1 MENHLLRILYFVLF
15 IPVAHFC
22 VDWLWT
28 AACRSSL
35 KREDDVFR
43 YQIENRNFKGESYVN
58 EWVINT
64 SPTPYKTLLIVTLHS
79 VFFIPPPIA
88 MGIAVMAYFVEP
100 LISISEVLAVVMP
113 CVYFVLLIIGF
124 FYLKFSKEPDYSEVN
139 TDIPASLQSLALEEI
154 ADEWETGKRKRRK
167 FHYAPSNL
175 PRLILVVIWLA
186 AFLAPGIFW
195 ITHGTTVIIEKPS
208 VTETVEICE
217 VEADTVKQQL
227 EDMGMQIFDNTAY
240 YKNNWESLTEAF
252 TTHKDD
258 VTMHF
263 YFFEDTSVA
272 EECYGY
278 YVNKYHTTA
287 KEGPIVDENGY
298 ISYSEISGE
307 SYWCIAR
314 FGNSVI
320 EAHGT
325 ADDVQ
330 VFEEFVKEIGYW
342 K

>member
-1 MENHLLRILYFVLF
+1 MENHLLRIVYFVLF

-22 VDWLWT
+22 IKWIWT

-35 KREDDVFR
+35 KRVEDVER
-43 YQIENRNFKGESYVN
+43 YEIENRNFKGESHVSA
-58 EWVINT
+58 WVINT
-64 SPTPYKTLLIVTLHS
+64 SPTPHKTLLITTLHS

-100 LISISEVLAVVMP
+100 LISISEKLAVVMP
-113 CVYFVLLIIGF
+113 CVYFALLIIGF

-139 TDIPASLQSLALEEI
+139 TDVPSSLQSLCLEEI
-154 ADEWETGKRKRRK
+154 ADEWETGKRKRK

-175 PRLILVVIWLA
+175 PRLILLVIWLA
-186 AFLAPGIFW
+186 VFLSAGIFW
-195 ITHGTTVIIEKPS
+195 ITHGTTVIRENPPS
-208 VTETVEICE
+208 KETVEIHK
-217 VEADTVKQQL
+217 VEAYTVKQQL
-227 EDMGMQIFDNTAY
+227 EEMEMQIFDDTAY
-240 YKNNWESLTEAF
+240 YKNYWESLTEAF

-258 VTMHF
+258 ITMHF
-263 YFFEDTSVA
+263 YFFEENSVA
-272 EECYGY
+272 DECYGY

-287 KEGPIVDENGY
+287 KEGPIIDENGFV
-298 ISYSEISGE
+298 SYSEISGE

-330 VFEEFVKEIGYW
+330 VFEGFVKEIGYW
-342 K
+342 KE

>member
-1 MENHLLRILYFVLF
+1 MENHLLRIVYFVLF

-22 VDWLWT
+22 VKWIWT

-35 KREDDVFR
+35 KREEDVLQ
-43 YQIENRNFKGESYVN
+43 YQIENRNFKGESPVN
-58 EWVINT
+58 DWVINT
-64 SPTPYKTLLIVTLHS
+64 SPTPHKTLLIVTLHS
-79 VFFIPPPIA
+79 LFFIPPPIA

-100 LISISEVLAVVMP
+100 LISISRMLAVVMP

-124 FYLKFSKEPDYSEVN
+124 FYLKFSKEPDYSEADN
-139 TDIPASLQSLALEEI
+139 DSPTSLQSLCLEEI
-154 ADEWETGKRKRRK
+154 ADEWETGERKRK
-167 FHYAPSNL
+167 FHYVPSNL
-175 PRLILVVIWLA
+175 PKLIIVVIWTA
-186 AFLAPGIFW
+186 AFLSAGIFW
-195 ITHGTTVIIEKPS
+195 ITHGTTVIRENPPA
-208 VTETVEICE
+208 VETVE
-217 VEADTVKQQL
+217 AHTVKQQL

-258 VTMHF
+258 VTMRF

-287 KEGPIVDENGY
+287 KEGPIVNENGFV
-298 ISYSEISGE
+298 SYSEISGE

-320 EAHGT
+320 EVHGT

-330 VFEEFVKEIGYW
+330 VFEEFVKKIGYW
-342 K
+342 KE